1 MPVVVFVSSIIS
13 VLYHVGV
20 MQRVIHVIG
29 WILQKVLDTTAAESM
44 AAAGNIFVGNASP
57 ELLYSC
63 KEIIQ
68 LLCLDHRHHTTI

>member
-29 WILQKVLDTTAAESM
+29 WSLQKVMDTTAAESM
-44 AAAGNIFVGNASP
+44 AAAGNIFVGNVR
-57 ELLYSC
+57 Y
-63 KEIIQ
+63 
-68 LLCLDHRHHTTI
+68 